1 MMISCFRC
9 ELVTVYTA
17 EMYWV
22 AMTGVQLKLNFL
34 SEANEERKL
43 RYTFGLILV
52 RMITFSVVDHL
63 LGSLL

>member
-17 EMYWV
+17 EMCWF

-43 RYTFGLILV
+43 RYAFGLFLV